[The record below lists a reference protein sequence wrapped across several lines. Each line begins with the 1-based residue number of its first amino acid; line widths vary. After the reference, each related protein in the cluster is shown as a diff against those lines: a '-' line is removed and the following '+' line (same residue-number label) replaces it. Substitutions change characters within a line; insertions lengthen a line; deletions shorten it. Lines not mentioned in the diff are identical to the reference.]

1 MKPKLS
7 VVKRSSSLREA
18 VDTFLRY
25 HAASNSRP
33 STIRWFRQTL
43 GHFEKWLEAE
53 GGNLSFQNIALETV
67 EEYTAFMLRK
77 GNRPATV
84 NNRLRALK
92 CFLGFAHRRGLL
104 RRNLAADIKFIKV
117 TEPVVPTFNLKQL
130 EKLLTAPDRSTFV
143 GLRDYTAMFVM
154 MDTGVRVGELLGMR
168 REDVEFDPNSG
179 LPVYLLIR
187 NPKARRERTVPLPPE
202 AALTLA
208 EWLRTLDEAFPG
220 CEWLFPSS
228 RGGRLAVRSLQQNI
242 KRYGILAG
250 IEGVR
255 VSPHTFRHTLAKHYI
270 MSGGDLAS
278 LKEVLGH
285 STLEMTA
292 RYGRLFGPDVRKK
305 LSKLCPSAALKN
317 LQRRGGF
324 SREE

>member
-1 MKPKLS
+1 MKPRLS
-7 VVKRSSSLREA
+7 LVVKSTSLADA
-18 VDTFLRY
+18 VDAFLRY

-33 STIRWFRQTL
+33 STIRWLRQTL
-43 GHFEKWLEAE
+43 SHFGKWLEAE
-53 GGNLSFQNIALETV
+53 GRSTDIREVTPEAI
-67 EEYTAFMLRK
+67 EEYLASMLRK
-77 GNRPATV
+77 GNKPATA

-92 CFLGFAHRRGLL
+92 CFFGFAHRRGMV
-104 RRNLAADIKFIKV
+104 RRDPAAGVRFVKA
-117 TEPVVPTFNLKQL
+117 TEPVVPTFSLKQL
-130 EKLLTAPDRSTFV
+130 EKLLAAPDRDTFV
-143 GLRDYTAMFVM
+143 GLRDYTAMHVM
-154 MDTGVRVGELLGMR
+154 MDTGVRVGELLGLR
-168 REDVEFDPNSG
+168 RGDVEFDPASG
-179 LPVYLLIR
+179 LPAYLVVR

-202 AALTLA
+202 TALALT
-208 EWLRTLDEAFPG
+208 EWLRALDEAMPG
-220 CEWLFPSS
+220 CEWLFPSL

-242 KRYGILAG
+242 KRYGALAG

-317 LQRRGGF
+317 LRKAGRTFG
-324 SREE
+324 E